1 MTNIYNTIVSERE
14 DEFDFMGYLQKVK
27 CVHIFQPVFD
37 EFEDITLAVKVIKFI
52 LYAYTPESDLLMEKG
67 GTWEKLAKNI
77 FNVVDIPTDYYE
89 DVWHLKN
96 VAVRDSAQ
104 NWLEFLNDDNWTN
117 YVTFRNLRSQM
128 IQHSLSEIKKGE
140 ELDIK
145 SKMDAAK
152 YAQELLSMMDAIKNN
167 FVQSAPQ
174 LKPSIEALKK
184 ATVNVVKKDTTGPQH
199 YAN

>member
-1 MTNIYNTIVSERE
+1 MTNIYNTIISERE
-14 DEFDFMGYLQKVK
+14 DEFDFISYLQKVEAMY
-27 CVHIFQPVFD
+27 IFQPIFD
-37 EFEDITLAVKVIKFI
+37 AYEDITLAVKVLKFI

-67 GTWEKLAKNI
+67 GTWDKLAKNI
-77 FNVVDIPTDYYE
+77 FNIVDIPSE
-89 DVWHLKN
+89 LHPDVWQLKN
-96 VAVRDSAQ
+96 EGVRQAAQ

-117 YVTFRNLRSQM
+117 YITFRNLRSQM

-152 YAQELLSMMDAIKNN
+152 YAQELLAMMDAIKNN
-167 FVQSAPQ
+167 FVQAAPQ
-174 LKPSIEALKK
+174 LKPAIEALKK
-184 ATVNVVKKDTTGPQH
+184 ATPNKKDTTGPQH